1 MIICPRCQS
10 INDSFAETCKN
21 CAANLLGQ
29 PTLGERVKKNL
40 ARIIIFFIALAG
52 SIYVNSALDPAK
64 FTFLQV
70 CLSVI
75 VLVMLVVILS
85 ALLKKY
91 SLPELYQERARRHV
105 IADPGQANQD
115 FLKAF
120 QLTPPGKRFKEL
132 LSYFPL
138 WYQVDPDISLLSL
151 INQIRITPVNE
162 RHAMGGKY
170 PKTMVA
176 LDDQLEVDAYNAQAA
191 GNPLMAARK
200 QIYRSYFMETKI
212 SSKFQTKVTDN
223 FMEAATDG
231 FSKGWQQSK
240 YIGTIDEI
248 RKKLVTDGAVTTLL
262 ACDVCRQIVD
272 EAHEPKH
279 KKKVYPIYLM
289 QDEMGSVRLAYR
301 EKYTPS
307 IK

>member
-10 INDSFAETCKN
+10 FNDSFAETCKT

-29 PTLGERVKKNL
+29 PTFGERVKKNIVL
-40 ARIIIFFIALAG
+40 IVVFFAALAF
-52 SIYVNSALDPAK
+52 SIYANVALDSAK
-64 FTFLQV
+64 YAFAQV

-75 VLVMLVVILS
+75 VLVLLVVILS
-85 ALLKKY
+85 ALLRKH
-91 SLPELYQERARRHV
+91 SLPELYEERARRHV
-105 IADPGQANQD
+105 IADPGQAKQD

-138 WYQVDPDISLLSL
+138 WNQVDPDNSLLSL
-151 INQIRITPVNE
+151 INLIRITPVNE
-162 RHAMGGKY
+162 RRAMGGKY
-170 PKTMVA
+170 PKTMAA
-176 LDDQLEVDAYNAQAA
+176 LDDQLEVDAYNTQAA
-191 GNPLMAARK
+191 GNPLMAARMH
-200 QIYRSYFMETKI
+200 IYRTYLMETKI
-212 SSKFQTKVTDN
+212 SSKFQTKATDN

-248 RKKLVTDGAVTTLL
+248 RKKLVAEGSVTTLL
-262 ACDVCRQIVD
+262 VCDACKQIVD
-272 EAHEPKH
+272 AAHEPKH

-289 QDEMGSVRLAYR
+289 QDEMGSVRMAYR
-301 EKYTPS
+301 EKYAQLT
-307 IK
+307 K